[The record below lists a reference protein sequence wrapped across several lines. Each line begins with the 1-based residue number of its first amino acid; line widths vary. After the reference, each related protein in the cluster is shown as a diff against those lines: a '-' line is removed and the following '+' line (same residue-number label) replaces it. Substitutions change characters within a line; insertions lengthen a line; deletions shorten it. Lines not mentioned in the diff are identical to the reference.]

1 MLQSSKTGKL
11 IYGFRCQDAVWIWRK
26 RGSQGTRE
34 DLLGAGNIFDL
45 DSDVGNRGRFII
57 KCIKLWTKSWAVFYM
72 IYLNSIKVYS
82 KIFNE

>member
-1 MLQSSKTGKL
+1 MVLNVKMQFESEE
-11 IYGFRCQDAVWIWRK
+11 

-57 KCIKLWTKSWAVFYM
+57 KCIKL
-72 IYLNSIKVYS
+72 
-82 KIFNE
+82 